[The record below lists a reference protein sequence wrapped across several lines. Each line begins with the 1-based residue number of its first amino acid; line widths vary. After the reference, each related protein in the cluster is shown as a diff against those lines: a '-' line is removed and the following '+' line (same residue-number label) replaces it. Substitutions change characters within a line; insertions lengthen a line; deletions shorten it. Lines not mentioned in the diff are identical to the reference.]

1 MVVALPLSLQLVL
14 IVVEHDLIL
23 FFLVVFGLLLVL
35 LVLWLLVLLVLWLL
49 RILAFLSEGERL
61 GHDGL
66 VVLAGVA

>member
-35 LVLWLLVLLVLWLL
+35 LVLWLL